1 MAEVR
6 LKISDIDCAACVR
19 RVHRALAACSGVE
32 SAQVSYASGMA
43 EICYDEDRTDLSGI
57 VKCVKNAGFKVPT
70 ETAIIKCA
78 DLTAAE
84 AALCA
89 LPCVALFERDEK
101 SGVIK
106 ARLWPVG
113 ADEEDIARALGM
125 PAEVTI
131 ERHGEDGGDRVKQTE
146 FLRGIFAA
154 IFFSLP
160 QLWDIS
166 IAARLVFGALTL
178 FAGAYFYRAT
188 ARAIRKR
195 VLSPD
200 IAAAVILTA
209 VYVLCAVDITHFL
222 LLTAATVLLLLSRYA
237 ERRAAYTLGASA
249 RRLSHMQPKSAR
261 VLQNGVTVEKS
272 IDELC
277 VGDIVVVLP
286 GERIAADGETVF
298 GECTIDE
305 SAITGSGEL
314 VHKSLGD
321 TVLCGSIDR
330 AGEAHMRIVRAGKDT
345 VLQRRISELSRAE
358 PPRAV
363 ARIAAALGMT
373 AVFALM
379 FGGKDG
385 KE

>member
-1 MAEVR
+1 M
-6 LKISDIDCAACVR
+6 
-19 RVHRALAACSGVE
+19 
-32 SAQVSYASGMA
+32 
-43 EICYDEDRTDLSGI
+43 
-57 VKCVKNAGFKVPT
+57 
-70 ETAIIKCA
+70 
-78 DLTAAE
+78 
-84 AALCA
+84 
-89 LPCVALFERDEK
+89 
-101 SGVIK
+101 
-106 ARLWPVG
+106 
-113 ADEEDIARALGM
+113 
-125 PAEVTI
+125 
-131 ERHGEDGGDRVKQTE
+131 
-146 FLRGIFAA
+146 
-154 IFFSLP
+154 
-160 QLWDIS
+160 
-166 IAARLVFGALTL
+166 
-178 FAGAYFYRAT
+178 
-188 ARAIRKR
+188 
-195 VLSPD
+195 LSPD

-286 GERIAADGETVF
+286 GERIAADGEIVF

-321 TVLCGSIDR
+321 TVLCGSLDR
-330 AGEAHMRIVRAGKDT
+330 AGEVNMRIVRAGKDT